1 MRNAGSM
8 GTAGTYN
15 VPGLPALAGA
25 MQGVVTD
32 EGKATGVF
40 TYQRTALL
48 NLSTS
53 GNAKQTGIFS
63 LNPHSIFGAS
73 NTVMPASA
81 DVVVGLYLGRSA

>member
-1 MRNAGSM
+1 M

-15 VPGLPALAGA
+15 VPGLPALAGT

-40 TYQRTALL
+40 TYQRTSILDL
-48 NLSTS
+48 TTS
-53 GNAKQTGIFS
+53 GNAKQAGSFS
-63 LNPHSIFGAS
+63 FNPHSIFGSS

-81 DVVVGLYLGRSA
+81 DVVVGLYLGRTS